1 MALEQSGQLL
11 PAEQRAV
18 AMSTRAAKG
27 EGALQTAG
35 DLDRAWWQD
44 AREHA
49 FDARSVEALRGR
61 GQAVDVAE
69 PEPGDE
75 LERRIVHRLTE
86 FDATFAQREARAVA
100 LEAAAGHVEPDRAL
114 VLLERLRERRE
125 ILELVDGRE
134 TTRSHRGSERAALTS
149 ARALTDTPAEPI
161 GPGSWRRSSQSCGL
175 SWRSAAPSSP
185 PSRSRRSGWHAQAG
199 GWWWWW
205 GRPGR
210 GRAPR

>member
-86 FDATFAQREARAVA
+86 FDATFAQREAR
-100 LEAAAGHVEPDRAL
+100 
-114 VLLERLRERRE
+114 
-125 ILELVDGRE
+125 
-134 TTRSHRGSERAALTS
+134 
-149 ARALTDTPAEPI
+149 
-161 GPGSWRRSSQSCGL
+161 WRRPPVTWSLTGLWCCSSGCV
-175 SWRSAAPSSP
+175 SAA
-185 PSRSRRSGWHAQAG
+185 RSWSWWTVGRPRAHTAGASGRRSPQ
-199 GWWWWW
+199 
-205 GRPGR
+205 PGR
-210 GRAPR
+210 